1 MAYSI
6 KQLADLAGVSTRT
19 MRYYDQ
25 IGLLK
30 PARVGSNGYRYYD
43 QASLLR
49 LQQILFFRE
58 LDFALDDIQLI
69 LNRPGFS
76 LLDALQKH
84 RSSLHGRL
92 KRLER
97 LIGTINQTI
106 LTIKGEKD
114 MQPQQYFTGFDES
127 QYEQEA
133 RQRWGETPAYA
144 ESKKRWA
151 SYTQAEKEAIQAEGG
166 CLTLRM
172 VGSSAAARPDDADV
186 QTAVGEYYA
195 YINKYF
201 YTCDVQ
207 FLRKLADMWVEDARF
222 AVNYE
227 RIREG
232 GASFLKEAVKIFC
245 DLNQE

>member
-1 MAYSI
+1 LAYSI

-30 PARVGSNGYRYYD
+30 PAHVGTNGYRYDD
-43 QASLLR
+43 QANLLR
-49 LQQILFFRE
+49 LQQILLFRE

-84 RSSLHGRL
+84 HSSLHCRL

-97 LIGTINQTI
+97 LIGMIDQTI
-106 LTIKGEKD
+106 MTIRGEKD
-114 MQPQQYFTGFDES
+114 MQPQQYFAGFDES
-127 QYEQEA
+127 KYEQEA

-166 CLTLRM
+166 RLTLRM
-172 VGSSAAARPDDADV
+172 VGTSAAARPDDADV
-186 QTAVGEYYA
+186 QTAIGDYHA

-201 YTCDVQ
+201 YTCDVN
-207 FLRKLADMWVEDARF
+207 FLRNLADMWVEDARF

-232 GASFLKEAVKIFC
+232 GAAFLKEAVNLFC
-245 DLNQE
+245 DRNQG